1 MNRIF
6 KTVWNAV
13 RRCLVVVNEATKST
27 AQARLSGSV
36 KTALSGLILL
46 SLASPLMAADRTVTG
61 SSTINSSLS
70 YGTLTVKG
78 GNGDVGTYI
87 KGHDLRDAL
96 EDAAKA
102 SSSYLYIT
110 ENGDLTV
117 NNLKTASGRI
127 TGSLLVYDGEGGMTH
142 EESSS
147 RSTSASIVNN
157 GGKVNATN
165 VEATYTQNSGISNF
179 GTVTGSLTING
190 GILNINKDWKKA
202 SGTVLGEMNL
212 TDGATLTLSDDLTTI
227 TNNIF
232 ANVEDGSPDAL
243 KTVGIQAKQ
252 PETIRSTKTEFFL
265 KYVPGEIRQE
275 LIGHADFSD
284 GKVIITNAKLTT
296 TQRDDLTNLF
306 KKTFGNKTQIVF
318 EGNISGT
325 SKNDILNTTKV
336 NELYEKAGLQDV
348 IYVDRALEGENT
360 DVVIGNDG
368 VKNSTGFTSINQAKS
383 VTVKDGKNLVLI
395 GNKEKM
401 DLTGGKAINVQ
412 GNTSKLILGT
422 LGLSSGSQ
430 YSGVLTGATLTDG
443 ADLDIVNGAYTI
455 SSISTTGTTK
465 SDIYI
470 GSAGQLIANSLNLSA
485 NGNLVNEGKSTLKE
499 TTIAQSGQLVNN
511 GTLNFTGTNKINTNV
526 SGNGIVNV
534 QSGSF
539 FANQFNSGSINILN
553 GSTTLNHLNENAQHS
568 ITGGELHTG
577 VKEIYDSLGTMEA
590 DDVHIIGLNA
600 KAPENVR
607 TSLTEVF
614 KKYVPGFVKE
624 DLDQYASFEGG
635 KVVVNGDGLTTTQR
649 DDLTKA
655 FKETF
660 FIRFPKAFLKLSAL
674 CFWA

>member
-1 MNRIF
+1 MI
-6 KTVWNAV
+6 
-13 RRCLVVVNEATKST
+13 
-27 AQARLSGSV
+27 
-36 KTALSGLILL
+36 I
-46 SLASPLMAADRTVTG
+46 
-61 SSTINSSLS
+61 
-70 YGTLTVKG
+70 
-78 GNGDVGTYI
+78 
-87 KGHDLRDAL
+87 
-96 EDAAKA
+96 
-102 SSSYLYIT
+102 SSSYATDIT
-110 ENGDLTV
+110 SGQTFNGDLTYDELV
-117 NNLKTASGRI
+117 LGGGKIEAGGMINSKTARKIVDKYESQPNYFYLSSGSSI
-127 TGSLLVYDGEGGMTH
+127 TTNELTLQNTSIRVEYQVYEGEGGMHSTH
-142 EESSS
+142 HMGGSQP
-147 RSTSASIVNN
+147 TSLINN
-157 GGKVNATN
+157 GGTLNANTFTSN
-165 VEATYTQNSGISNF
+165 GKYTQNAGISNF
-179 GTVTGSLTING
+179 GTVKGLLTIYDG
-190 GILNINKDWKKA
+190 ELNISKNWKIA

-212 TDGATLTLSDDLTTI
+212 TDGADLKLNGDLTTI
-227 TNNIF
+227 TDNIF
-232 ANVEDGSPDAL
+232 MNVDGNVPDAL
-243 KTVGIQAKQ
+243 RTVKVHAQAVEPVQ
-252 PETIRSTKTEFFL
+252 TTLTEFFQ
-265 KYVPGEIRQE
+265 KYVPGEVRQE
-275 LIGHADFSD
+275 LIGHADFSG
-284 GKVIITNAKLTT
+284 GKITITNANLTQ
-296 TQRDDLTNLF
+296 TQVTDLTAAF
-306 KKTFGNKTQIVF
+306 QKAFGSDVEIVF

-325 SKNDILNTTKV
+325 SKNDILNTAKV

-360 DVVIGNDG
+360 DVVIGSNG
-368 VKNSTGFTSINQAKS
+368 VKYSSGFAYINQAKS
-383 VTVKDGKNLVLI
+383 VTVKDGKHLALI
-395 GNKEKM
+395 GNTSNV

-430 YSGVLTGATLTDG
+430 YSGALTGATLTGG

-455 SSISTTGTTK
+455 SSLSTTGTTK

-470 GSAGQLIANSLNLSA
+470 GSAGQLIANSMNLSA
-485 NGNLVNEGKSTLKE
+485 NGNLVNEGKATLKN

-511 GTLNFTGTNKINTNV
+511 GTLNFTGTNKINTDV

-600 KAPENVR
+600 KVPENVR

-614 KKYVPGFVKE
+614 KKYVPGFVRE

-649 DDLTKA
+649 DDLTTA

-660 FIRFPKAFLKLSAL
+660 PSSGFLITKTLKTVRKRGVSVIEKQQK
-674 CFWA
+674 F